1 MSGRCT
7 SRTTHLVH
15 AATHR
20 CEMVW
25 SAGGLTIIQ
34 SLRPR
39 KAMDEDNGQVCSPES
54 LLASAS
60 KTLASDGQESSLHN
74 SANDSGHET
83 SSLDSPLTPVE
94 EGAVSPATEKTGND
108 DVAPCAA
115 DECDATFRIRII
127 APGAEPFDLQVSSS
141 EMVQEL
147 HQVLLERESTC
158 HRTCFS
164 LQLNGV
170 SLDHFTELKNVAGL
184 RDGSVLRVVEG
195 KDMAS
200 SVSIYIRPVLKLL
213 LSWGINIH
221 HYRKPYTV
229 REARIHVRHV
239 RDLIRS
245 LDMSDAVN
253 GTDGASLSYLATMT
267 LGDRKKN
274 ADKLLECSPPDYVLP
289 GYKERPLV
297 PLLPVMNASVFALK
311 CLAISPF
318 NPPPGHRKLKGD
330 ILYLTVDTREG
341 RRYHITCCT
350 KGFYVNATTEAG
362 FQPTPSPSHKAV
374 HHSLLDLLSSISIS
388 FKRAMA
394 LILKK
399 RSEKHIF
406 ERLPTPYQVN
416 SWVAPV
422 LEQTEDGIRS
432 EDSTQPHKIGL
443 EDHIPGQIRDWNEE
457 LQTTH
462 ELPRGTLG
470 ERLIRE
476 RAIFKIH
483 SDFVSAAIKISLTL
497 IYDIFDFLGAM
508 AVVDGN
514 VVAINPAD
522 EPRTHMYI
530 WNNIFFSLGFDVKDH
545 YKELGGDAAAH
556 AATSNDLQGVRAYA
570 QLDNPKLFTLGMVI
584 VDYKGFRVTAQSIIP
599 GILEREQEQSVVYG
613 SVDFGKTVVSCEEY
627 HDLLSKPAE
636 QLKILPHEVYSG
648 KDDGKI
654 IKLYSSFETKG
665 IVGNDSR
672 HYILDLLR
680 TFPPDVNY
688 LEGAEVTD
696 ICKAN
701 GYPRAFPH
709 KLASLRQELID
720 AFVECRYLMFA
731 RIAAY
736 HVQQSRLGTAE
747 GNDTNEAKEK
757 DVIINIDF
765 NDTMQE
771 DAIVNQIKSEITA
784 DVKIDELPFLETETA
799 KKIMEEAID
808 SDEKSNGLDKVISE
822 QIMAKAAK
830 AVGSIRTDAFDI
842 RFNPDCYCSTVR
854 HADNEDIAKQRR
866 LIAEAAE
873 FLVVQHLPNFVRDCL
888 QRTIMPLDGA
898 SLSESL
904 HSRGINI
911 RYLGK
916 LTKYIQ
922 NVRQL
927 TYLKVICIT
936 ELLCRCAKHIFRG
949 YLQPVPVAH
958 TAAAVSHFLNSLL
971 SSSTEPQAPSNDELL
986 VPINGVRKSR
996 SSRRRKQI
1004 NSVGKENDNW
1014 AQMSS
1019 HKLWE
1024 LVKSDADFYY
1034 GFTVDKEN
1042 IDAYLSSVGIQKT
1055 SFLRRFAQIVGIQIL
1070 LRDYNLEG
1078 GKKSQLFFDDDIQGL
1093 YCQAKHV
1100 DPKTVDAHSL
1110 LLSGQTKV
1118 QQGQLRA
1125 GFDLVLESLNL
1136 MNSVY
1141 GAMHSDMAQCM
1152 RLLARLSYILGDPS
1166 EALSQQHKATL
1177 MSERCNGLDNA
1188 NTVIE
1193 YLNLAHFSFANLHIA
1208 AALKLLYRA
1217 RYLLLLMHGEN
1228 HPFMAEIDANIGV
1241 ILYAVQ
1247 EFDDAL
1253 KFLQNA
1259 LKLHLT
1265 YLEPHALKT
1274 ALIYHLMARTY
1285 SCRGDFRTALQMEK
1299 ETFMIYSKTFGIE
1312 HEKTKE
1318 SSECLKYLTQ
1328 QAVTF
1333 QKRINE
1339 ANRQGS
1345 NSIGHL
1351 LPVEIHRPS
1360 LHSVLEVLNILNGII
1375 FIQLKGIST
1384 SSEVN
1389 EGNSEVGK
1397 NNNNNVTLE
1406 GATSNMKKDE
1416 SSDGTALVSSRPQVN
1431 NISLIINGNGT
1442 AQAMQEVALD

>member
-1 MSGRCT
+1 
-7 SRTTHLVH
+7 
-15 AATHR
+15 
-20 CEMVW
+20 
-25 SAGGLTIIQ
+25 
-34 SLRPR
+34 
-39 KAMDEDNGQVCSPES
+39 
-54 LLASAS
+54 
-60 KTLASDGQESSLHN
+60 
-74 SANDSGHET
+74 
-83 SSLDSPLTPVE
+83 
-94 EGAVSPATEKTGND
+94 
-108 DVAPCAA
+108 
-115 DECDATFRIRII
+115 
-127 APGAEPFDLQVSSS
+127 
-141 EMVQEL
+141 
-147 HQVLLERESTC
+147 
-158 HRTCFS
+158 
-164 LQLNGV
+164 
-170 SLDHFTELKNVAGL
+170 
-184 RDGSVLRVVEG
+184 
-195 KDMAS
+195 
-200 SVSIYIRPVLKLL
+200 
-213 LSWGINIH
+213 
-221 HYRKPYTV
+221 
-229 REARIHVRHV
+229 
-239 RDLIRS
+239 
-245 LDMSDAVN
+245 
-253 GTDGASLSYLATMT
+253 
-267 LGDRKKN
+267 
-274 ADKLLECSPPDYVLP
+274 
-289 GYKERPLV
+289 
-297 PLLPVMNASVFALK
+297 
-311 CLAISPF
+311 
-318 NPPPGHRKLKGD
+318 
-330 ILYLTVDTREG
+330 
-341 RRYHITCCT
+341 
-350 KGFYVNATTEAG
+350 
-362 FQPTPSPSHKAV
+362 
-374 HHSLLDLLSSISIS
+374 
-388 FKRAMA
+388 
-394 LILKK
+394 
-399 RSEKHIF
+399 
-406 ERLPTPYQVN
+406 
-416 SWVAPV
+416 
-422 LEQTEDGIRS
+422 
-432 EDSTQPHKIGL
+432 
-443 EDHIPGQIRDWNEE
+443 
-457 LQTTH
+457 
-462 ELPRGTLG
+462 
-470 ERLIRE
+470 
-476 RAIFKIH
+476 
-483 SDFVSAAIKISLTL
+483 
-497 IYDIFDFLGAM
+497 M

-584 VDYKGFRVTAQSIIP
+584 VDYKGFRITAQSIIP

-613 SVDFGKTVVSCEEY
+613 SVDFGKTVVSSEEY

-654 IKLYSSFETKG
+654 IKLCSSFETKG

-688 LEGAEVTD
+688 LEDAEVTD

-709 KLASLRQELID
+709 KLASLRQELIE
-720 AFVECRYLMFA
+720 AFVECRYLMFI

-736 HVQQSRLGTAE
+736 HVQQNRLGLLSVE
-747 GNDTNEAKEK
+747 DDDSTNETKEK
-757 DVIINIDF
+757 EDF
-765 NDTMQE
+765 VSKMDGFKDMIEE
-771 DAIVNQIKSEITA
+771 DAIMNQIKSEISA
-784 DVKIDELPFLETETA
+784 ANKVSEIPLLETETA

-808 SDEKSNGLDKVISE
+808 NDEKKSNSFDKEISE

-842 RFNPDCYCSTVR
+842 RFNPDCCCSTVR
-854 HADNEDIAKQRR
+854 HAENEDIAKQRR
-866 LIAEAAE
+866 LVAEAAE
-873 FLVVQHLPNFVRDCL
+873 FLVVQQLPNFVRDCL
-888 QRTIMPLDGA
+888 QRAIMPLDGA
-898 SLSESL
+898 SLSDAL

-922 NVRQL
+922 NVKQL
-927 TYLKVICIT
+927 TYLKIICIT

-949 YLQPVPVAH
+949 YLQPVSVAH
-958 TAAAVSHFLNSLL
+958 MATAISHFLNCLL
-971 SSSTEPQAPSNDELL
+971 SPSTEPLTPYNEELSM
-986 VPINGVRKSR
+986 PINGVRKSR
-996 SSRRRKQI
+996 SSKRRKQI
-1004 NSVGKENDNW
+1004 NSGGKENDDW
-1014 AQMSS
+1014 AQISS
-1019 HKLWE
+1019 RGLWE
-1024 LVKSDADFYY
+1024 RVKSDADFYY
-1034 GFTVDKEN
+1034 AFTVDEEN
-1042 IDAYLSSVGIQKT
+1042 IDAYLSTIGIQKT
-1055 SFLRRFAQIVGIQIL
+1055 SFLRRFVQIVGIQIL

-1078 GKKSQLFFDDDIQGL
+1078 GKKSQLFFEDDIQGL
-1093 YCQAKHV
+1093 YCLAKHV
-1100 DPKTVDAHSL
+1100 DPKAVDAHSL
-1110 LLSGQTKV
+1110 FLSGQNKV

-1141 GAMHSDMAQCM
+1141 GAVHSDMAQCM

-1217 RYLLLLMHGEN
+1217 RYLLLLIHGEN
-1228 HPFMAEIDANIGV
+1228 HPFMAEIDGNIGV

-1265 YLEPHALKT
+1265 YLEPQALKT

-1299 ETFMIYSKTFGIE
+1299 ETFTIYSKTFGID

-1318 SSECLKYLTQ
+1318 SSEFLKHLTQ

-1333 QKRINE
+1333 QKLINK

-1345 NSIGHL
+1345 NNIGQL

-1375 FIQLKGIST
+1375 FIQLKGVST
-1384 SSEVN
+1384 SSEVS
-1389 EGNSEVGK
+1389 EGNDD
-1397 NNNNNVTLE
+1397 NNKTIEN
-1406 GATSNMKKDE
+1406 AASNMKKNENND
-1416 SSDGTALVSSRPQVN
+1416 DAVAISSRPQMDN
-1431 NISLIINGNGT
+1431 CSSGT

>member
-1 MSGRCT
+1 
-7 SRTTHLVH
+7 
-15 AATHR
+15 
-20 CEMVW
+20 MV
-25 SAGGLTIIQ
+25 L
-34 SLRPR
+34 PR
-39 KAMDEDNGQVCSPES
+39 KLCINENVEK
-54 LLASAS
+54 LFSA
-60 KTLASDGQESSLHN
+60 A
-74 SANDSGHET
+74 
-83 SSLDSPLTPVE
+83 
-94 EGAVSPATEKTGND
+94 EKTGND
-108 DVAPCAA
+108 GEVLCPG
-115 DECDATFRIRII
+115 DECDTFRIRII
-127 APGAEPFDLQVSSS
+127 APGAEPFDLQVNSN

-147 HQVLLERESTC
+147 HQVLLEREATC

-170 SLDHFTELKNVAGL
+170 SLDHFTELKNIVGL
-184 RDGSVLRVVEG
+184 TDGSVLRVVEG

-200 SVSIYIRPVLKLL
+200 SY
-213 LSWGINIH
+213 NISE
-221 HYRKPYTV
+221 PYTT
-229 REARIHVRHV
+229 REARIHVRHI

-253 GTDGASLSYLATMT
+253 GTDGASLSYLASMT

-274 ADKLLECSPPDYVLP
+274 ADKTLECSPPDYVLP
-289 GYKERPLV
+289 GYKERPLI
-297 PLLPVMNASVFALK
+297 PLLPVMKDPVLALK
-311 CLAISPF
+311 SLAISPF

-362 FQPTPSPSHKAV
+362 FRPTPSPSHRAV

-394 LILKK
+394 LILKR

-416 SWVAPV
+416 SWIAPV
-422 LEQTEDGIRS
+422 FEQTEDGIRA
-432 EDSTQPHKIGL
+432 EDCTQPHKIGL

-462 ELPRGTLG
+462 ELPRETL
-470 ERLIRE
+470 
-476 RAIFKIH
+476 
-483 SDFVSAAIKISLTL
+483 
-497 IYDIFDFLGAM
+497 
-508 AVVDGN
+508 VVDGN

-545 YKELGGDAAAH
+545 YKDLGGDAAAH

-584 VDYKGFRVTAQSIIP
+584 IDYKGFRVTAQSIIP
-599 GILEREQEQSVVYG
+599 GILEREQEQSVIYG
-613 SVDFGKTVVSCEEY
+613 SVDFGKTVVSSEEY

-636 QLKILPHEVYSG
+636 QLKILPHEVHSG

-654 IKLYSSFETKG
+654 IKLCSSFETKG

-688 LEGAEVTD
+688 LEDAEVTD

-701 GYPRAFPH
+701 GYPRVFPH
-709 KLASLRQELID
+709 KLASLRQELIE
-720 AFVECRYLMFA
+720 AFVECRYLMFI

-736 HVQQSRLGTAE
+736 HVQQTRLGLLET
-747 GNDTNEAKEK
+747 DYDDDKNETTKEDAVLK
-757 DVIINIDF
+757 VTGF
-765 NDTMQE
+765 SE
-771 DAIVNQIKSEITA
+771 DAIMSQIKSEIAA
-784 DVKIDELPFLETETA
+784 DIKVDEMPLLETEAA
-799 KKIMEEAID
+799 KKIMEEVID
-808 SDEKSNGLDKVISE
+808 SDQKKADSLDKEISE
-822 QIMAKAAK
+822 TIMAKAAK
-830 AVGSIRTDAFDI
+830 AVGSIRMDAFDI

-854 HADNEDIAKQRR
+854 HAESEDITKQRR
-866 LIAEAAE
+866 LVAEAAE
-873 FLVVQHLPNFVRDCL
+873 FLVVQQLPNFVRDCL
-888 QRTIMPLDGA
+888 QRTVMPLDGA
-898 SLSESL
+898 SLIDSL

-916 LTKYIQ
+916 LTKYIE
-922 NVRQL
+922 NVGQL

-949 YLQPVPVAH
+949 YLQPVTSAH
-958 TAAAVSHFLNSLL
+958 TAAAVSHFLNCLL
-971 SSSTEPQAPSNDELL
+971 SPSTEPLTSSNEEISM
-986 VPINGVRKSR
+986 PINSVRKSR
-996 SSRRRKQI
+996 SSKRRKQI
-1004 NSVGKENDNW
+1004 NSGGKENDDW

-1019 HKLWE
+1019 HRLWE
-1024 LVKSDADFYY
+1024 RVKSDADFYY
-1034 GFTVDKEN
+1034 AFTIDEEN
-1042 IDAYLSSVGIQKT
+1042 VDAYLSTVGIQKT
-1055 SFLRRFAQIVGIQIL
+1055 SFLRRFVQIVGIQML
-1070 LRDYNLEG
+1070 LRDYNLEA
-1078 GKKSQLFFDDDIQGL
+1078 GKKSQLFVEDDIQSL

-1100 DPKTVDAHSL
+1100 DPKAVDAHSL
-1110 LLSGQTKV
+1110 FLSGQTKV

-1141 GAMHSDMAQCM
+1141 GAVHSDMAQCM

-1177 MSERCNGLDNA
+1177 MSERCNGLDSA
-1188 NTVIE
+1188 NTIIE

-1217 RYLLLLMHGEN
+1217 RYLLLLIHGEN
-1228 HPFMAEIDANIGV
+1228 HPFMAEIDGNIGV

-1259 LKLHLT
+1259 LKLHQI
-1265 YLEPHALKT
+1265 YLEPQALKT
-1274 ALIYHLMARTY
+1274 ALIYHLLARTY

-1299 ETFMIYSKTFGIE
+1299 ETFTIYSKTFGTD

-1318 SSECLKYLTQ
+1318 SSECLKHLTQ

-1345 NSIGHL
+1345 NNIGQL

-1384 SSEVN
+1384 SSDIGE
-1389 EGNSEVGK
+1389 EIDDELG
-1397 NNNNNVTLE
+1397 NNNNNKRKKKAVEDL
-1406 GATSNMKKDE
+1406 AMKKNGNND
-1416 SSDGTALVSSRPQVN
+1416 DTTVISSRPR
-1431 NISLIINGNGT
+1431 ISSGSST

>member
-1 MSGRCT
+1 MSRPACQCL
-7 SRTTHLVH
+7 R
-15 AATHR
+15 R
-20 CEMVW
+20 CEVMGEV
-25 SAGGLTIIQ
+25 
-34 SLRPR
+34 
-39 KAMDEDNGQVCSPES
+39 NGPVCSPETV
-54 LLASAS
+54 LASAG
-60 KTLASDGQESSLHN
+60 KTLSENGQENSPHN
-74 SANDSGHET
+74 SDSGHET
-83 SSLDSPLTPVE
+83 SSPDSPLTPIE
-94 EGAVSPATEKTGND
+94 EGAVSPGDDSFFVVWIKFMVLPRKLCINKDVEKLFSAAEKTGND
-108 DVAPCAA
+108 GEVLCPS
-115 DECDATFRIRII
+115 DECDTFRIRII
-127 APGAEPFDLQVSSS
+127 APGAEPFDLQVNSN

-147 HQVLLERESTC
+147 HQVLLEREATC

-170 SLDHFTELKNVAGL
+170 SLDHFTELKNISGL
-184 RDGSVLRVVEG
+184 TDGSVLRVVEE
-195 KDMAS
+195 
-200 SVSIYIRPVLKLL
+200 
-213 LSWGINIH
+213 
-221 HYRKPYTV
+221 PYTT
-229 REARIHVRHV
+229 REARIHVRHI

-253 GTDGASLSYLATMT
+253 GTDGASLSYLASMT

-274 ADKLLECSPPDYVLP
+274 ADKTLECSPPDYVLP
-289 GYKERPLV
+289 GYKERPLI
-297 PLLPVMNASVFALK
+297 PLLPVMKEPVLALK
-311 CLAISPF
+311 SLAISPF

-330 ILYLTVDTREG
+330 VLYLTFDTREG

-362 FQPTPSPSHKAV
+362 FRPTPSPSHRTV
-374 HHSLLDLLSSISIS
+374 HHSLLDLLSSISTS
-388 FKRAMA
+388 FKRAVA
-394 LILKK
+394 LILKR

-416 SWVAPV
+416 SWIAPV
-422 LEQTEDGIRS
+422 FEQIEDGIRA
-432 EDSTQPHKIGL
+432 EDCTQPHKIGL

-462 ELPRGTLG
+462 ELPRETL
-470 ERLIRE
+470 
-476 RAIFKIH
+476 
-483 SDFVSAAIKISLTL
+483 
-497 IYDIFDFLGAM
+497 
-508 AVVDGN
+508 VVDGN

-545 YKELGGDAAAH
+545 YKDLGGDAAAH

-599 GILEREQEQSVVYG
+599 GILEREQEQSVIYG
-613 SVDFGKTVVSCEEY
+613 SVDFGKTVVSSEEY

-636 QLKILPHEVYSG
+636 QLKILPHEVHSG

-654 IKLYSSFETKG
+654 IKLCSSFETKG

-688 LEGAEVTD
+688 LEDAEVTD

-701 GYPRAFPH
+701 GYPRTFPH
-709 KLASLRQELID
+709 KLASLRQELIE
-720 AFVECRYLMFA
+720 AFVEYRYLMFI

-736 HVQQSRLGTAE
+736 HVQQTKLGLLETDY
-747 GNDTNEAKEK
+747 NDDKNETTKEDAVLK
-757 DVIINIDF
+757 VTGF
-765 NDTMQE
+765 SE
-771 DAIVNQIKSEITA
+771 DAIMSQIKKEITA
-784 DVKIDELPFLETETA
+784 DIKIDEMPLLETEAA
-799 KKIMEEAID
+799 KKIMEEVID
-808 SDEKSNGLDKVISE
+808 SDHKKVDSLDKEISE
-822 QIMAKAAK
+822 TIMAKAAK
-830 AVGSIRTDAFDI
+830 AVGSIRMDAFDV

-854 HADNEDIAKQRR
+854 HAESEDITKQRR
-866 LIAEAAE
+866 LVAEAAE
-873 FLVVQHLPNFVRDCL
+873 FLIVQQLPNFVRDCL
-888 QRTIMPLDGA
+888 QRTIMLLDGA
-898 SLSESL
+898 SLIDSL

-922 NVRQL
+922 NVGQL
-927 TYLKVICIT
+927 SYVKVICIT

-949 YLQPVPVAH
+949 YLQPVSAAH
-958 TAAAVSHFLNSLL
+958 TAAAVSHFLNCLL
-971 SSSTEPQAPSNDELL
+971 SSSTEPLTPSNEE
-986 VPINGVRKSR
+986 VSMPINSVKKSR
-996 SSRRRKQI
+996 SSKRRKQI
-1004 NSVGKENDNW
+1004 SSGGKENDDW

-1024 LVKSDADFYY
+1024 RVKSDADFYY
-1034 GFTVDKEN
+1034 AFTIDEENVD
-1042 IDAYLSSVGIQKT
+1042 ACLSTVGIQKT
-1055 SFLRRFAQIVGIQIL
+1055 SFLRRFVQIVGIQML
-1070 LRDYNLEG
+1070 LRDYNLES
-1078 GKKSQLFFDDDIQGL
+1078 GKKSQLFVEDDIQSL

-1100 DPKTVDAHSL
+1100 DPKAVDAHSL
-1110 LLSGQTKV
+1110 FLSGQTKV

-1177 MSERCNGLDNA
+1177 MSERCNGLDSA
-1188 NTVIE
+1188 NTIIE

-1217 RYLLLLMHGEN
+1217 RYLLLLIHGEN
-1228 HPFMAEIDANIGV
+1228 HPFMAEIDGNIGV

-1259 LKLHLT
+1259 LKLHQI
-1265 YLEPHALKT
+1265 YLEPQALKT
-1274 ALIYHLMARTY
+1274 ALIYHLLARTY

-1299 ETFMIYSKTFGIE
+1299 ETFTIYSKTFGID

-1318 SSECLKYLTQ
+1318 SSECLKHLTQ

-1345 NSIGHL
+1345 NNIGQL

-1384 SSEVN
+1384 SSDIGEEN
-1389 EGNSEVGK
+1389 YELG
-1397 NNNNNVTLE
+1397 NNNNNNNKRKKKAVEDL
-1406 GATSNMKKDE
+1406 AMKKNGNND
-1416 SSDGTALVSSRPQVN
+1416 DTTVISSRPQVN
-1431 NISLIINGNGT
+1431 NISGSST
-1442 AQAMQEVALD
+1442 VQVMQEVALD

>member
-1 MSGRCT
+1 MNCISKET
-7 SRTTHLVH
+7 LS
-15 AATHR
+15 
-20 CEMVW
+20 E
-25 SAGGLTIIQ
+25 
-34 SLRPR
+34 
-39 KAMDEDNGQVCSPES
+39 NGEGNSP
-54 LLASAS
+54 
-60 KTLASDGQESSLHN
+60 HN

-83 SSLDSPLTPVE
+83 SSPDSPLTPVE
-94 EGAVSPATEKTGND
+94 EETVAKTGND
-108 DVAPCAA
+108 DEALCPNV
-115 DECDATFRIRII
+115 DCDATFRIRII
-127 APGAEPFDLQVSSS
+127 APGAEPFDLQVSSG

-147 HQVLLERESTC
+147 HQVLLEREATC

-170 SLDHFTELKNVAGL
+170 SLDHFTELKNVA
-184 RDGSVLRVVEG
+184 E
-195 KDMAS
+195 
-200 SVSIYIRPVLKLL
+200 
-213 LSWGINIH
+213 
-221 HYRKPYTV
+221 PYTT

-239 RDLIRS
+239 RDLIRC

-274 ADKLLECSPPDYVLP
+274 ADKSVDCAPPDYILP
-289 GYKERPLV
+289 GYKERPLI
-297 PLLPVMNASVFALK
+297 PLLPAMKDPILALK
-311 CLAISPF
+311 SLAISPF
-318 NPPPGHRKLKGD
+318 NPPSGHRKLKGD
-330 ILYLTVDTREG
+330 VLYLTVDTREG

-362 FQPTPSPSHKAV
+362 FRPTPSPSHRTI
-374 HHSLLDLLSSISIS
+374 HHSLLDLLSSISLS
-388 FKRAMA
+388 FKRAMT

-422 LEQTEDGIRS
+422 FEQTEDGIRA
-432 EDSTQPHKIGL
+432 EDCTQPHKIGL

-462 ELPRGTLG
+462 ELPRETL
-470 ERLIRE
+470 
-476 RAIFKIH
+476 
-483 SDFVSAAIKISLTL
+483 
-497 IYDIFDFLGAM
+497 AM

-556 AATSNDLQGVRAYA
+556 AATSNDLQGAKAYA
-570 QLDNPKLFTLGMVI
+570 QLDNSKLFTLGMVI
-584 VDYKGFRVTAQSIIP
+584 VDYKGYRVTAQSIIP

-613 SVDFGKTVVSCEEY
+613 SVDFGKTVVSSEEY

-636 QLKILPHEVYSG
+636 QLKILPHEVYGG

-665 IVGNDSR
+665 IIGNDSR

-688 LEGAEVTD
+688 LENAEVTD

-701 GYPRAFPH
+701 GYPRTFPH
-709 KLASLRQELID
+709 KLASLRQELIE
-720 AFVECRYLMFA
+720 AFVEFRYLMFI

-736 HVQQSRLGTAE
+736 HVQQTRLGLLTAD
-747 GNDTNEAKEK
+747 GDDGMDEAKQKED
-757 DVIINIDF
+757 DVIKVNELNETI
-765 NDTMQE
+765 QE
-771 DAIVNQIKSEITA
+771 DAIINQIKNEIVA
-784 DVKIDELPFLETETA
+784 DVKVDELPLIETETA

-808 SDEKSNGLDKVISE
+808 SDEKKVDSLDKEISE
-822 QIMAKAAK
+822 QIMVKAAK
-830 AVGSIRTDAFDI
+830 AVGSLRMDAFDI
-842 RFNPDCYCSTVR
+842 RFNPDCYCSTVH
-854 HADNEDIAKQRR
+854 HAENEDITGQRR
-866 LIAEAAE
+866 LVAEAAE
-873 FLVVQHLPNFVRDCL
+873 FLLVQQLPNFVRDCL
-888 QRTIMPLDGA
+888 QRSVMPLDGA

-922 NVRQL
+922 NIEQL
-927 TYLKVICIT
+927 TYLKMICIT

-949 YLQPVPVAH
+949 YLQPVSSAH
-958 TAAAVSHFLNSLL
+958 TATAVSHFLNCLL
-971 SSSTEPQAPSNDELL
+971 SPSTEPLTPSNEEVLM
-986 VPINGVRKSR
+986 PINGVRKSR

-1004 NSVGKENDNW
+1004 NNGGKENDDW
-1014 AQMSS
+1014 AQLSS

-1024 LVKSDADFYY
+1024 RVKSDANFYY
-1034 GFTVDKEN
+1034 AFTIDEEN
-1042 IDAYLSSVGIQKT
+1042 IDTYLSTIGIQKT
-1055 SFLRRFAQIVGIQIL
+1055 SFLRRFTQIVGIQML
-1070 LRDYNLEG
+1070 LRDYNLET
-1078 GKKSQLFFDDDIQGL
+1078 GKKSQLFVEDDIQGL
-1093 YCQAKHV
+1093 YSLAKHV
-1100 DPKTVDAHSL
+1100 DPKAMDAHSL
-1110 LLSGQTKV
+1110 FLSGQTKV

-1125 GFDLVLESLNL
+1125 GFDLVVESLNL

-1141 GAMHSDMAQCM
+1141 GAVHSDMAQCM

-1177 MSERCNGLDNA
+1177 MSERCNGLDSA

-1217 RYLLLLMHGEN
+1217 RYLLLLIHGEN
-1228 HPFMAEIDANIGV
+1228 HPFMAEIDGNIGV

-1259 LKLHLT
+1259 LKLHQT
-1265 YLEPHALKT
+1265 YLEPQALKT

-1299 ETFMIYSKTFGIE
+1299 ETFAIYSKTFGND

-1318 SSECLKYLTQ
+1318 SSECLKHLTQ

-1345 NSIGHL
+1345 SNIGQL
-1351 LPVEIHRPS
+1351 LPIEIHRPS
-1360 LHSVLEVLNILNGII
+1360 LHSVLEILNILNGII
-1375 FIQLKGIST
+1375 FIQLKGVSAFP
-1384 SSEVN
+1384 EVN
-1389 EGNSEVGK
+1389 EGNDKLG
-1397 NNNNNVTLE
+1397 NNNNNNNKILE
-1406 GATSNMKKDE
+1406 NMANNMKKDGNN
-1416 SSDGTALVSSRPQVN
+1416 DDTTAVLSRPQMD
-1431 NISLIINGNGT
+1431 NIKTVISGSDT
-1442 AQAMQEVALD
+1442 TQAMQEVALD

>member
-1 MSGRCT
+1 M
-7 SRTTHLVH
+7 
-15 AATHR
+15 
-20 CEMVW
+20 EF
-25 SAGGLTIIQ
+25 Q
-34 SLRPR
+34 
-39 KAMDEDNGQVCSPES
+39 
-54 LLASAS
+54 
-60 KTLASDGQESSLHN
+60 TLSENEQESSPHN

-83 SSLDSPLTPVE
+83 SSPDSPLTPVE
-94 EGAVSPATEKTGND
+94 EEAVSPAVEKTDNSD
-108 DVAPCAA
+108 EALCPS

-147 HQVLLERESTC
+147 HQVLLEREATC

-170 SLDHFTELKNVAGL
+170 SLDHFTELKNV
-184 RDGSVLRVVEG
+184 SE
-195 KDMAS
+195 
-200 SVSIYIRPVLKLL
+200 
-213 LSWGINIH
+213 
-221 HYRKPYTV
+221 PYTT
-229 REARIHVRHV
+229 REARIHIRHV

-267 LGDRKKN
+267 LGDRKKS
-274 ADKLLECSPPDYVLP
+274 ADKSSECSPPDYVLP
-289 GYKERPLV
+289 GYKERPLI
-297 PLLPVMNASVFALK
+297 PLLPKMNDPVLALRS
-311 CLAISPF
+311 LAISPF
-318 NPPPGHRKLKGD
+318 NPPSGHRKLKGD
-330 ILYLTVDTREG
+330 VLYLTVDTREG

-362 FQPTPSPSHKAV
+362 FRPTPSPSHRAI

-416 SWVAPV
+416 SWVAPIF
-422 LEQTEDGIRS
+422 EQTEDGIRA
-432 EDSTQPHKIGL
+432 EDCTQPHKIGL

-462 ELPRGTLG
+462 ELPRETL
-470 ERLIRE
+470 
-476 RAIFKIH
+476 
-483 SDFVSAAIKISLTL
+483 
-497 IYDIFDFLGAM
+497 AM

-613 SVDFGKTVVSCEEY
+613 SVDFGKTVVSSEEY

-654 IKLYSSFETKG
+654 IKLCSSFETKG

-688 LEGAEVTD
+688 LEDAEVTD

-701 GYPRAFPH
+701 GYPHAFPH
-709 KLASLRQELID
+709 KLASLRQELIE
-720 AFVECRYLMFA
+720 AFVECRYLMFI

-736 HVQQSRLGTAE
+736 HVQQTRLGLLAE
-747 GNDTNEAKEK
+747 ESDDSLIKGREKEHAVPKVDGFNE
-757 DVIINIDF
+757 
-765 NDTMQE
+765 TMQE
-771 DAIVNQIKSEITA
+771 DAIMNQIKSEIAA
-784 DVKIDELPFLETETA
+784 DMKVNEISLLETETA
-799 KKIMEEAID
+799 KKIMEEVID
-808 SDEKSNGLDKVISE
+808 GNDKKSDSLDKEISE

-854 HADNEDIAKQRR
+854 HAEDEDIAKQRR
-866 LIAEAAE
+866 LVAEAAE
-873 FLVVQHLPNFVRDCL
+873 FLQLPNFVRDCL

-898 SLSESL
+898 SLSDSL

-922 NVRQL
+922 NVEQL
-927 TYLKVICIT
+927 AYLKVICIT
-936 ELLCRCAKHIFRG
+936 ELLCRCAKHIFRS
-949 YLQPVPVAH
+949 YLQPVPIAH
-958 TAAAVSHFLNSLL
+958 TATAVSHFLNCLL
-971 SSSTEPQAPSNDELL
+971 SSSTESLTPSNEELPML
-986 VPINGVRKSR
+986 INGVRKSR
-996 SSRRRKQI
+996 SSKRRKQI
-1004 NSVGKENDNW
+1004 SSGGKENDDW
-1014 AQMSS
+1014 AQISS
-1019 HKLWE
+1019 NKLWE
-1024 LVKSDADFYY
+1024 RVKSDADLYY
-1034 GFTVDKEN
+1034 AFTVDGEN
-1042 IDAYLSSVGIQKT
+1042 IDAYLSTVGIQKT
-1055 SFLRRFAQIVGIQIL
+1055 SFLRRFAQIVGIQML
-1070 LRDYNLEG
+1070 LRDYNLET
-1078 GKKSQLFFDDDIQGL
+1078 GKKSQLFLEDDIQGL
-1093 YCQAKHV
+1093 YCRAKHV
-1100 DPKTVDAHSL
+1100 DPKAVDAHSL
-1110 LLSGQTKV
+1110 FLSGQTKV

-1141 GAMHSDMAQCM
+1141 GAVHSDMAQCM

-1177 MSERCNGLDNA
+1177 MSERCNGLDSA

-1217 RYLLLLMHGEN
+1217 RYLLLLIHGEN
-1228 HPFMAEIDANIGV
+1228 HPFMAEIDGNIGV

-1259 LKLHLT
+1259 LRLHQT
-1265 YLEPHALKT
+1265 YLEPQALKT

-1299 ETFMIYSKTFGIE
+1299 ETFTIYSKTFGND

-1318 SSECLKYLTQ
+1318 SSECLKHLTQ

-1345 NSIGHL
+1345 NNIGQL

-1384 SSEVN
+1384 SSEVS
-1389 EGNSEVGK
+1389 EGNDEPG
-1397 NNNNNVTLE
+1397 NNNNNNNNKAFE
-1406 GATSNMKKDE
+1406 DATNDMKKDE
-1416 SSDGTALVSSRPQVN
+1416 NNDNSGAILSLPQVN
-1431 NISLIINGNGT
+1431 NISAIVNGSGT
-1442 AQAMQEVALD
+1442 AQTMQEVALD

>member
-1 MSGRCT
+1 MG
-7 SRTTHLVH
+7 
-15 AATHR
+15 
-20 CEMVW
+20 
-25 SAGGLTIIQ
+25 
-34 SLRPR
+34 
-39 KAMDEDNGQVCSPES
+39 EDNGLVCSPEAV
-54 LLASAS
+54 LASAA
-60 KTLASDGQESSLHN
+60 KTLSENGEGNSPHN

-83 SSLDSPLTPVE
+83 SSPDSPLTPVE
-94 EGAVSPATEKTGND
+94 EETVAKTGND
-108 DVAPCAA
+108 DEALCPNV
-115 DECDATFRIRII
+115 DCDATFRIRII
-127 APGAEPFDLQVSSS
+127 APGAEPFDLQVSSG

-147 HQVLLERESTC
+147 HQVLLEREATC

-184 RDGSVLRVVEG
+184 TDGSVLRVVEE
-195 KDMAS
+195 
-200 SVSIYIRPVLKLL
+200 
-213 LSWGINIH
+213 
-221 HYRKPYTV
+221 PYTT

-239 RDLIRS
+239 RDLIRC

-274 ADKLLECSPPDYVLP
+274 ADKSVDCAPPDYILP
-289 GYKERPLV
+289 GYKERPLI
-297 PLLPVMNASVFALK
+297 PLLPAMKDPILALK
-311 CLAISPF
+311 SLAISPF
-318 NPPPGHRKLKGD
+318 NPPSGHRKLKGD
-330 ILYLTVDTREG
+330 VLYLTVDTREG

-362 FQPTPSPSHKAV
+362 FRPTPSPSHRTI
-374 HHSLLDLLSSISIS
+374 HHSLLDLLSSISLS
-388 FKRAMA
+388 FKRAMT

-422 LEQTEDGIRS
+422 FEQTEDGIRA
-432 EDSTQPHKIGL
+432 EDCTQPHKIGL

-462 ELPRGTLG
+462 ELPRETL
-470 ERLIRE
+470 
-476 RAIFKIH
+476 
-483 SDFVSAAIKISLTL
+483 
-497 IYDIFDFLGAM
+497 AM

-556 AATSNDLQGVRAYA
+556 AATSNDLQGAKAYA
-570 QLDNPKLFTLGMVI
+570 QLDNSKLFTLGMVI
-584 VDYKGFRVTAQSIIP
+584 VDYKGYRVTAQSIIP

-613 SVDFGKTVVSCEEY
+613 SVDFGKTVVSSEEY

-636 QLKILPHEVYSG
+636 QLKILPHEVYGG
-648 KDDGKI
+648 KDDGKL

-665 IVGNDSR
+665 IIGNDSR

-688 LEGAEVTD
+688 LENAEVTD

-701 GYPRAFPH
+701 GYPRTFPH
-709 KLASLRQELID
+709 KLASLRQELIE
-720 AFVECRYLMFA
+720 AFVEFRYLMFI

-736 HVQQSRLGTAE
+736 HVQQTRLGLLTAD
-747 GNDTNEAKEK
+747 GDDGMDEAKQKED
-757 DVIINIDF
+757 DVIKVNELNETI
-765 NDTMQE
+765 QE
-771 DAIVNQIKSEITA
+771 DAIINQIKNEIVA
-784 DVKIDELPFLETETA
+784 DVKVDELPLIETETA

-808 SDEKSNGLDKVISE
+808 SDEKKVDSLDKEISE

-830 AVGSIRTDAFDI
+830 AVGSLCMDAFDI
-842 RFNPDCYCSTVR
+842 RFNPDCYCSTVH
-854 HADNEDIAKQRR
+854 HAENEDITGQRR
-866 LIAEAAE
+866 LVAEAAE
-873 FLVVQHLPNFVRDCL
+873 FLLVQQLPNFVRDCL
-888 QRTIMPLDGA
+888 QRSVMPLDGA

-922 NVRQL
+922 NIEQL
-927 TYLKVICIT
+927 TYLKMICIT

-949 YLQPVPVAH
+949 YLQPVSSAH
-958 TAAAVSHFLNSLL
+958 TATAVSHFLNCLL
-971 SSSTEPQAPSNDELL
+971 SPSTEPLTPSNEEVLM
-986 VPINGVRKSR
+986 PINGVRKSR

-1004 NSVGKENDNW
+1004 NNGGKENDDW
-1014 AQMSS
+1014 AQLSS

-1024 LVKSDADFYY
+1024 RVKSDANFYY
-1034 GFTVDKEN
+1034 AFTIDEEN
-1042 IDAYLSSVGIQKT
+1042 IDTYLSTIGIQKT
-1055 SFLRRFAQIVGIQIL
+1055 SFLRRFTQIVGIQML
-1070 LRDYNLEG
+1070 LRDYNLET
-1078 GKKSQLFFDDDIQGL
+1078 GKRSQLFVEDDIQGL
-1093 YCQAKHV
+1093 YSLAKHV
-1100 DPKTVDAHSL
+1100 DPKAMDAHSL
-1110 LLSGQTKV
+1110 FLSGQTKV

-1125 GFDLVLESLNL
+1125 GFDLVVESLNL

-1141 GAMHSDMAQCM
+1141 GAVHSDMAQCM

-1177 MSERCNGLDNA
+1177 MSERCNGLDSA

-1217 RYLLLLMHGEN
+1217 RYLLLLIHGEN
-1228 HPFMAEIDANIGV
+1228 HPFMAEIDGNIGV

-1259 LKLHLT
+1259 LKLHQT
-1265 YLEPHALKT
+1265 YLEPQALKT

-1299 ETFMIYSKTFGIE
+1299 ETFAIYSKTFGND

-1318 SSECLKYLTQ
+1318 SSECLKHLTQ

-1345 NSIGHL
+1345 SNIGQL
-1351 LPVEIHRPS
+1351 LPIEIHRPS
-1360 LHSVLEVLNILNGII
+1360 LHSVLEILNILNGII
-1375 FIQLKGIST
+1375 FIQLKGVSAFP
-1384 SSEVN
+1384 EVN
-1389 EGNSEVGK
+1389 EGNDKLG
-1397 NNNNNVTLE
+1397 NNNNNNNKILE
-1406 GATSNMKKDE
+1406 NMANNMKKDGNN
-1416 SSDGTALVSSRPQVN
+1416 DDTTAVLSRPQMD
-1431 NISLIINGNGT
+1431 NIKAVISGSDTI
-1442 AQAMQEVALD
+1442 QAMQEVALD